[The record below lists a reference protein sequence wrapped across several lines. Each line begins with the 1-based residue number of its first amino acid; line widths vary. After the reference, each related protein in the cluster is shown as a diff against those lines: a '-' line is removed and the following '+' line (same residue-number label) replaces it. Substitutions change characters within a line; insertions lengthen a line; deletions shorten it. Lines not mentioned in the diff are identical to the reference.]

1 MKLEYDKD
9 ADAAYIYLK
18 KEIKAGEV
26 KNTIS
31 ISETIN
37 LDFDKNKKLLGIE
50 ILHASKSIAKT
61 DVLEGMVA

>member
-1 MKLEYDKD
+1 MRLEYDKE

-18 KEIKAGEV
+18 DQIKRGEV

-37 LDFDKNKKLLGIE
+37 LDFDKSRKLLGIE
-50 ILHASKSIAKT
+50 ILHASKSIPKT
-61 DVLEGMVA
+61 DILERAVA